1 MTVPQAIRLL
11 YGHSVG
17 SQLLEASVSPEK
29 ERDLNANEE
38 NAEGAMEVDLPSSAT
53 FWSAELHFSNANYQ
67 AKKMI
72 FLLFI
77 NRKRHFM
84 P

>member
-11 YGHSVG
+11 YGHSIAN
-17 SQLLEASVSPEK
+17 QLLEAIISS
-29 ERDLNANEE
+29 EE
-38 NAEGAMEVDLPSSAT
+38 QHGPDNDEEEEDAMKIDFPAKSTS
-53 FWSAELHFSNANYQ
+53 WSAKLHFSNANYQ

-77 NRKRHFM
+77 NRTWCLVN